1 MNCTLPLV
9 VGITVLSIC
18 VVVFF
23 TIAFANVIEY
33 LIAELELKR
42 AMKDDVQ
49 IVKATEH
56 DCCCCHECCGC
67 QECYHSHDVESVHD
81 EEE

>member
-1 MNCTLPLV
+1 MANLFLTI
-9 VGITVLSIC
+9 GFTVLSIC

-49 IVKATEH
+49 IVKATE
-56 DCCCCHECCGC
+56 DDCCCHECCGC
-67 QECYHSHDVESVHD
+67 QGCYHSHDVESVHD

>member
-1 MNCTLPLV
+1 MANLFLTIGV
-9 VGITVLSIC
+9 TVLSIC

-49 IVKATEH
+49 IVKATE
-56 DCCCCHECCGC
+56 DDCCCHECCGC

>member
-1 MNCTLPLV
+1 MANLFLTIGV
-9 VGITVLSIC
+9 TVLSIC

-42 AMKDDVQ
+42 AMKDDVL
-49 IVKATEH
+49 IIEATK
-56 DCCCCHECCGC
+56 DDCCCHECCGC

>member
-1 MNCTLPLV
+1 MANLILTIGV
-9 VGITVLSIC
+9 TVLSFC

-23 TIAFANVIEY
+23 AIAFANVVEY
-33 LIAELELKR
+33 LLAELKLKQ
-42 AMKDDVQ
+42 AMEDDVQ
-49 IVKATEH
+49 IVKATED

-67 QECYHSHDVESVHD
+67 GHCHDVESVHD

>member
-1 MNCTLPLV
+1 MANLFLTLGV
-9 VGITVLSIC
+9 TVLCFC

-23 TIAFANVIEY
+23 TFAFANVIEY

-49 IVKATEH
+49 IVKAIED

>member
-9 VGITVLSIC
+9 VGITVLSFC

-23 TIAFANVIEY
+23 AIAFANAIESVI
-33 LIAELELKR
+33 ARRDMKQV
-42 AMKDDVQ
+42 MKDDVQ
-49 IVKATEH
+49 IIKATEH
-56 DCCCCHECCGC
+56 DCCCHKCCGC
-67 QECYHSHDVESVHD
+67 CGHCHNVESVHD

>member
-1 MNCTLPLV
+1 MANLFLTIGV
-9 VGITVLSIC
+9 IILSFC

-33 LIAELELKR
+33 LFAKLELKR

-49 IVKATEH
+49 IVKATE
-56 DCCCCHECCGC
+56 DDCCCHECCGC
-67 QECYHSHDVESVHD
+67 QECCHSHDVESVHD

>member
-1 MNCTLPLV
+1 MANLFLTIGV
-9 VGITVLSIC
+9 TVLSIC

-23 TIAFANVIEY
+23 TFAFANVIEY
-33 LIAELELKR
+33 LITEHELKR

-56 DCCCCHECCGC
+56 DCCCHECCGC
-67 QECYHSHDVESVHD
+67 QECYHSHGVESVHD

>member
-1 MNCTLPLV
+1 MANLILTIGV
-9 VGITVLSIC
+9 TVLSFC
-18 VVVFF
+18 VATFF

-33 LIAELELKR
+33 LLAKHELKQ

-49 IVKATEH
+49 IVKATED

-67 QECYHSHDVESVHD
+67 QECCHSHDVESVHD

>member
-1 MNCTLPLV
+1 MANLFLTIGV
-9 VGITVLSIC
+9 TVLSIC

-23 TIAFANVIEY
+23 TFAFANVIEY

-49 IVKATEH
+49 IVKATE
-56 DCCCCHECCGC
+56 DDCCCHECCGC
-67 QECYHSHDVESVHD
+67 QGCYHSHDVESVHD

>member
-1 MNCTLPLV
+1 MANLILTIGV
-9 VGITVLSIC
+9 TVLSFC

-23 TIAFANVIEY
+23 TIAFANVVEY
-33 LIAELELKR
+33 LLAKHELKQ

-49 IVKATEH
+49 IVKAIE
-56 DCCCCHECCGC
+56 DDCCCHECCGC
-67 QECYHSHDVESVHD
+67 QGCCHSHDVESVHD

>member
-1 MNCTLPLV
+1 MANLFLTIGV
-9 VGITVLSIC
+9 TVLSIC

-23 TIAFANVIEY
+23 TFAFANVIEY

-42 AMKDDVQ
+42 AMKDDVL
-49 IVKATEH
+49 IIEATE
-56 DCCCCHECCGC
+56 DDCCCHECCGS
-67 QECYHSHDVESVHD
+67 QGCYHSHDVESVHD

>member
-1 MNCTLPLV
+1 MANLILTIGV
-9 VGITVLSIC
+9 TVLSFC

-23 TIAFANVIEY
+23 TFAFANAIEY
-33 LIAELELKR
+33 LLAKHNVERSME
-42 AMKDDVQ
+42 DDVQ
-49 IVKATEH
+49 IVKATED

-67 QECYHSHDVESVHD
+67 GHCHDVESVHD

>member
-1 MNCTLPLV
+1 MANLILTIGV
-9 VGITVLSIC
+9 TVLSFC

-23 TIAFANVIEY
+23 AIAFANVVEY
-33 LIAELELKR
+33 LLAELKLKQ

-49 IVKATEH
+49 IVKATE
-56 DCCCCHECCGC
+56 DDCCCHECCGC
-67 QECYHSHDVESVHD
+67 CGHCHNVESVRD